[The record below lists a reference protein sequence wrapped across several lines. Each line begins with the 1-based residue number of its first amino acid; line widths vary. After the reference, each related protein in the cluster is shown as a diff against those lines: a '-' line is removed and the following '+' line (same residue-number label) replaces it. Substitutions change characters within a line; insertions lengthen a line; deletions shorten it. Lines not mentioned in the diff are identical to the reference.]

1 MADRYP
7 DAGLRV
13 TAAQRDRAAAELRE
27 AAADER
33 LSFDELE
40 ARLPTVLGAKTRG
53 DLVAV
58 LRDLVP
64 AAEMGAVVGADAP
77 TGHGI
82 GFEWEHPWVI
92 ETRWDTVRQIGEW
105 VLPPFMELVS
115 GGGTI
120 ILNAIHASAFAPVTD
135 IVLTGKGGVR
145 IVVPEGWGVDTEGV
159 KVDNGQTAGLNS
171 KRPHPAGARHASP
184 DPARQL
190 RGLGRRPASALGG
203 PQGAHEVGAARP
215 PRARLGPPTG
225 AGRLGTCLTRTCPR
239 TGCGQGIRSATTC
252 SWPCSAPTRPA
263 AWISTRCTSARIRR

>member
-1 MADRYP
+1 MVDDYP

-27 AAADER
+27 AA
-33 LSFDELE
+33 
-40 ARLPTVLGAKTRG
+40 
-53 DLVAV
+53 
-58 LRDLVP
+58 
-64 AAEMGAVVGADAP
+64 ADAP

-171 KRPHPAGARHASP
+171 SVRTRPERGMPRLI
-184 DPARQL
+184 L
-190 RGLGRRPASALGG
+190 RGNFAGSVVVRHPRWADRRALTKWERLGRPAPALALPPG
-203 PQGAHEVGAARP
+203 PVGS
-215 PRARLGPPTG
+215 GHV
-225 AGRLGTCLTRTCPR
+225 
-239 TGCGQGIRSATTC
+239 
-252 SWPCSAPTRPA
+252 
-263 AWISTRCTSARIRR
+263 

>member
-13 TAAQRDRAAAELRE
+13 TAAQRDRAAAESRE

-171 KRPHPAGARHASP
+171 SVRTRPERGMPRLI
-184 DPARQL
+184 L
-190 RGLGRRPASALGG
+190 RGNFAGSVVVRHPRWADRRALTKWERLGRPAPALALPPG
-203 PQGAHEVGAARP
+203 PVGS
-215 PRARLGPPTG
+215 GHV
-225 AGRLGTCLTRTCPR
+225 
-239 TGCGQGIRSATTC
+239 
-252 SWPCSAPTRPA
+252 
-263 AWISTRCTSARIRR
+263 